1 MLRYKKLY
9 FMLFNFVTD
18 GINALENFDGVKA
31 LQILKQ
37 TQKRNTPCV
46 IHTTEAWPQSLDGSG
61 LNMLP

>member
-37 TQKRNTPCV
+37 TQIDCEEMYISSQEGNQPKRNY
-46 IHTTEAWPQSLDGSG
+46 
-61 LNMLP
+61 

>member
-9 FMLFNFVTD
+9 FMLFDFVTD

-37 TQKRNTPCV
+37 AQIDCEELYISRQEGKQAKRNY
-46 IHTTEAWPQSLDGSG
+46 
-61 LNMLP
+61 